1 MSVIDH
7 LSTIIGAPAVAA
19 AGTNNEKINCQ
30 QFYYICKYECFTYV
44 SLN

>member
-19 AGTNNEKINCQ
+19 AGTNNIVNNSIIYMQ
-30 QFYYICKYECFTYV
+30 I
-44 SLN
+44 